1 MEKPGERVCPGP
13 ERSDLARLGALAVFA
28 SALVAALLPLP
39 LAAGSGRPAWV
50 DRFPRDPDV
59 YAGIGRAD
67 KRTHPDTYRD
77 LARDA
82 ALAQISREISVEVAS
97 AAVSTR
103 SEDAAGSEESFS
115 ARTTTLSR
123 NSLTGYRLEGVHETP
138 DEFWAYYALDKET
151 FRAALDAKE
160 KRLEAWME
168 GEAASLSG
176 DLDARRLQAAA
187 DRYARILAAYGTEFA
202 GDPLLKG
209 RASPLPAAM
218 DSLSSTFAAALRG
231 LRLESV
237 PARWEFAAYAGVEPG
252 APGSGVVPP
261 RVFLIDGDGGKWA
274 GPFSLILSDR
284 LGPDSPSDRSGPESA
299 SCRMDTDAEGRLDPD
314 PGRAFIACGLEP
326 GRWSVSWLGPEGH
339 TARTF
344 VASTLRKRDLG
355 LVVSAADAGAGPAGK
370 SMAKRAA
377 EELGRALVG
386 TQGRFHRIVG
396 GNAFPLVEIHV
407 REAALDSLDGFYF
420 ATLRADALFPD
431 APAPVAVRGKAGHAD
446 KSRAWARAEGDFARA
461 LNALDLTRH

>member
-1 MEKPGERVCPGP
+1 MRPLPRPGRG
-13 ERSDLARLGALAVFA
+13 RADLARLGALAVFA
-28 SALVAALLPLP
+28 SALVAVMLPLP
-39 LAAGSGRPAWV
+39 LVAGGGRPAWV
-50 DRFPRDPDV
+50 DRFPRDPEV

-67 KRTHPDTYRD
+67 KRKHPDTYRD

-97 AAVSTR
+97 TAVSAR
-103 SEDAAGSEESFS
+103 SEDAAGPEESFS
-115 ARTTTLSR
+115 ARTITLSR
-123 NSLTGYRLEGVHETP
+123 NSLAGYRLEGVHETP

-160 KRLEAWME
+160 KRLAAWME
-168 GEAASLSG
+168 AEAASLSG

-187 DRYARILAAYGTEFA
+187 DRYARLLAAYATEFS
-202 GDPLLKG
+202 GDPLLKS

-218 DSLSSTFAAALRG
+218 DSMSATFAAAMRG

-237 PARWEFAAYAGVEPG
+237 PARWEFTAYAEPG
-252 APGSGVVPP
+252 APGSAAVPP
-261 RVFLIDGDGGKWA
+261 RVSLIDGAGGKWA

-284 LGPDSPSDRSGPESA
+284 FGPKFLPDRLGRESA
-299 SCRMDTDAEGRLDPD
+299 SCRMDTDAEGLLAPD
-314 PGRAFIACGLEP
+314 PEWAFLACGLEP

-339 TARTF
+339 AARTY
-344 VASTLRKRDLG
+344 VESILRKRDLG
-355 LVVSAADAGAGPAGK
+355 LVVSAAGDGADPAGK

-377 EELGRALVG
+377 EDLGRALVG

-396 GNAFPLVEIHV
+396 GNAFPVVEIQI
-407 REAALDSLDGFYF
+407 REAALDSLEGFFF

-431 APAPVAVRGKAGHAD
+431 SPGPVAVRGKAGHAD

-461 LNALDLTRH
+461 LNALALTGH